1 MKIFKWIL
9 RTAVYVI
16 LFTAVAMLTMTYIIQ
31 NLGETNLFVNI
42 ASVTIGV
49 VIGVGVTIGQYYNI
63 EKGSI

>member
-16 LFTAVAMLTMTYIIQ
+16 LFTAVAMLTMTYLIQ

-42 ASVTIGV
+42 VSVTIGV
-49 VIGVGVTIGQYYNI
+49 VIGVGVAIGQYYNI